1 MLIASVV
8 YAFLR
13 LIEDHAVPALA
24 PLRHKEVVFVVTLI
38 RERFADCLVIGRDFV
53 RLLQNVARI
62 PEFEELWRDLLTNP
76 KSLCPTFTGMYVIY
90 SGKKLC
96 FVKCS
101 ISFLLG
107 SRHIRDVFNC

>member
-1 MLIASVV
+1 VLIASVV
-8 YAFLR
+8 YAYLR

-62 PEFEELWRDLLTNP
+62 PEFEQLWRDLLTNP
-76 KSLCPTFTGMYVIY
+76 KSLCPTFTGECKNVTYCKI
-90 SGKKLC
+90 KK
-96 FVKCS
+96 KPDKAES
-101 ISFLLG
+101 NNGI
-107 SRHIRDVFNC
+107 